1 MIKGITVL
9 VGVLAYFLV
18 AYYSLFSVSTELIQM
33 VA

>member
-1 MIKGITVL
+1 MIKGIAFL

-18 AYYSLFSVSTELIQM
+18 AYYSLFSVSTELINM